1 MADEVSKY
9 VAPEEVEGIINNHV
23 LGAVGLGF
31 VPVPLVDVLGL
42 MGIQLDMIKKLADC
56 YEVPFKESLAKN
68 VIGTLVG
75 SITPVAL
82 TPFAFSL
89 LKIIPVVGY
98 TASAVSLCIMG
109 GGATYA
115 LGRIFA
121 KHFANGGKIDD
132 LKIEDVK
139 QDFVDAYEE
148 GKKLAKDTAA
158 SFQKKNEE
166 KAAPAAEETAAEAP
180 AAHAPSEKK
189 GSAAKA

>member
-1 MADEVSKY
+1 M
-9 VAPEEVEGIINNHV
+9 

-31 VPVPLVDVLGL
+31 VPIPLVDVFGL
-42 MGIQLDMIKKLADC
+42 VGIQLDLIKKIKKLSDY
-56 YEVPFKESLAKN
+56 YEVPFKESMAKN
-68 VIGTLVG
+68 IIGALVG

-89 LKIIPVVGY
+89 LKIVPVVGY

-132 LKIEDVK
+132 LKVEDVK
-139 QDFVDAYEE
+139 QEFAEAYED
-148 GKKLAKDTAA
+148 GKKLAKDAA
-158 SFQKKNEE
+158 TDFEYVI
-166 KAAPAAEETAAEAP
+166 
-180 AAHAPSEKK
+180 
-189 GSAAKA
+189 